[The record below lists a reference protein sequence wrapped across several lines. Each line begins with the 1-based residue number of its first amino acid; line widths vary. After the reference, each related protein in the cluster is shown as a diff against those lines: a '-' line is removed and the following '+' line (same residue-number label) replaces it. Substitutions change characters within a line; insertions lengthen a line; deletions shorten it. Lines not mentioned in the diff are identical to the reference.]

1 MIDIYATILRL
12 QREREEQRKVPNHI
26 EFASLMNEVS
36 KEVRNELNR
45 LYSDGEIKITN
56 TLNGK
61 AISITDGT

>member
-1 MIDIYATILRL
+1 MIDVLTILRRL
-12 QREREEQRKVPNHI
+12 QREREEQRKVPTHI
-26 EFASLMNEVS
+26 EFAILMNEVS